1 MDLSIMAAAA
11 DSTDPH
17 VEAHAAEH
25 DWHAGHQPS

>member
-1 MDLSIMAAAA
+1 MDLSIMAAA